1 MFENLLFL
9 TIKMLAPII
18 EIILI
23 SVMLDGFFE
32 RKYTS
37 GWPKHLA
44 LFGLLVLLFLSDGTV
59 FLFNLQ
65 TMLKVAGVF
74 LISTFLYKGSLRY
87 KIIYS
92 AFFAILLTLSNLLS
106 SLVVSRI
113 PKDWPRIDSETL
125 LFDILELVLPKV
137 FLMTFILLLSAFI
150 KRRQN
155 NITFR
160 YWLAL
165 LTVPVTTMLTLSAFQ
180 YSLELF
186 PSEEKFF
193 GEKVQ
198 IIVNDIVVDVP
209 AVGLYGY
216 IIAAVFGLIFINIM
230 VFFLFS
236 RLQNQIEVRS
246 RIRLLETQTQVQ
258 SKSITQLENSYN
270 GMRALRHDMQNHLLC
285 MSALIEKEDY
295 AALRQYVNTMANTV
309 DEAAFMRISGNN
321 AVDAILNEKLLEAKK
336 NQIST
341 QYDICPLDTLLE
353 GTPPKIEPMDLCIL
367 LSNALDNAVEACK
380 KLPEGEERFINIKIQ
395 STEDYLV
402 LSCANSA
409 AAPPKRQ
416 GELFLTD
423 KQDAE
428 NHGFGLRSMKST
440 VRKYKG
446 ESLMR
451 YENGIFTLI
460 AKLLLRWAG

>member
-9 TIKMLAPII
+9 IIKILAPII

-32 RKYTS
+32 RKYLPK
-37 GWPKHLA
+37 WPKRLA
-44 LFGLLVLLFLSDGTV
+44 LFGLLVLMFVTDGAV
-59 FLFNLQ
+59 FFFSIQ
-65 TMLKVAGVF
+65 TMLEVAGVF
-74 LISTFLYKGSLRY
+74 LISAFLYKGSLRF
-87 KIIYS
+87 KIVYS
-92 AFFAILLTLSNLLS
+92 AFFAILLTISKMLS
-106 SLVVSRI
+106 SLVISQI
-113 PKDWPRIDSETL
+113 PKDWPLLDSETL
-125 LFDILELVLPKV
+125 LFDIMEIVLPKV

-165 LTVPVTTMLTLSAFQ
+165 LTVPLTTLLTLSVFQ

-186 PSEEKFF
+186 PSEQKIF
-193 GEKVQ
+193 GERAMIIMND
-198 IIVNDIVVDVP
+198 IIVDIP
-209 AVGLYGY
+209 AMGLYGY
-216 IIAAVFGLIFINIM
+216 IIAAVAGLMFINIM

-270 GMRALRHDMQNHLLC
+270 GMRTLRHDMQNHLLC

-336 NQIST
+336 NKIAT
-341 QYDICPLDTLLE
+341 QYDICPVDALL
-353 GTPPKIEPMDLCIL
+353 TTSPPRIEPMDLCIL

-395 STEDYLV
+395 STQDYLV

-409 AAPPKRQ
+409 PEPKRQ
-416 GELFLTD
+416 GELFSTD

-428 NHGFGLRSMKST
+428 NHGFGLRSIKST
-440 VRKYKG
+440 VKKYKG
-446 ESLMR
+446 ESLFR
-451 YENGIFTLI
+451 YENGIFTVI
-460 AKLLLRWAG
+460 AKLMFTQKQ